1 LWRAAAAYIED
12 EWSREMEELKGISS
26 DAYAYLSDIDPS
38 SWSRAWFSTFPK
50 CDLIVNNLSECF
62 NAWIVKQR
70 DLPII
75 SLLEMLRN
83 KLMKRYQKKREGIRN
98 MTGWIC
104 PKIMVRLDELSQDA
118 RHCYAE
124 YARDGFFQV
133 TFKQKQYVVNL
144 VRRTCGCRQWDMI
157 GIPCAHAISAIWADS
172 AEPIDYISDWYTVD
186 MLRKAYD
193 PIVYPMP
200 GEEQLTKTNNEHID
214 PPVVRI
220 QLGRPQ
226 VVRLEDQMSP
236 RINTE

>member
-1 LWRAAAAYIED
+1 
-12 EWSREMEELKGISS
+12 
-26 DAYAYLSDIDPS
+26 
-38 SWSRAWFSTFPK
+38 
-50 CDLIVNNLSECF
+50 
-62 NAWIVKQR
+62 
-70 DLPII
+70 
-75 SLLEMLRN
+75 
-83 KLMKRYQKKREGIRN
+83 
-98 MTGWIC
+98 
-104 PKIMVRLDELSQDA
+104 
-118 RHCYAE
+118 
-124 YARDGFFQV
+124 
-133 TFKQKQYVVNL
+133 
-144 VRRTCGCRQWDMI
+144 MI

-236 RINTE
+236 RINTEWGRVGLLWDVRDAGPLDTMPQHVPT